1 MNYLHLSRAV
11 AEGRAAETIPLWSAN
26 VLLAVAEGRR
36 EVRAAVHPLG
46 FTCLPVIREDR
57 YGVCVHA
64 WLPGQPKARST
75 TSSVHSHSWDLV
87 SYVLSG
93 RLRNDLPQVVGAK
106 FNGPDVWRVLEV
118 RSRGDT
124 DDIVPTARL
133 VHCES
138 GESAQIIRDD
148 VYTVPAGTFHE
159 SVSDPA
165 ELTVTVVLA
174 STVADGTDLSLGSP
188 GTVAHRVRR
197 NRCSQAETAA
207 LARAI
212 IDGYWRPT

>member
-1 MNYLHLSRAV
+1 
-11 AEGRAAETIPLWSAN
+11 
-26 VLLAVAEGRR
+26 
-36 EVRAAVHPLG
+36 
-46 FTCLPVIREDR
+46 
-57 YGVCVHA
+57 
-64 WLPGQPKARST
+64 
-75 TSSVHSHSWDLV
+75 V

-93 RLRNDLPQVVGAK
+93 RLRNDLPHVVGAK
-106 FNGPDVWRVLEV
+106 FSGPDVWRVLEV
-118 RSRGDT
+118 RSSGDT

-165 ELTVTVVLA
+165 EPAVTVVLA
-174 STVADGTDLSLGSP
+174 STVPDGMDLSLGSP

-212 IDGYWRPT
+212 IEGHWRPT